1 MATSL
6 TISSSSYAGE
16 LALPYIQAAILSGD
30 TLANGY
36 IAIKEN
42 VKYKAVIKKLS
53 SSGLVVA
60 ATCDFTV
67 AGSVT
72 LAETVLTTTDLNTN
86 VELCKKQF
94 VQDWEAYNTGAG
106 FINDQVPVEFA
117 DFMLAHIAA
126 KVGEAIEFN
135 LWQGNFDAASSNST
149 PTYSAFT
156 GLLRL
161 IDNAKS
167 GTPDVDF
174 SAATSASNVIA
185 QMQSVLAALPST
197 LIGKTDTVKL
207 YVNRKTAQ
215 FYRQAINTLGY
226 QFTYNATGE
235 APVLVDGYEIYVCP
249 GIPDATMVAAEAD
262 NLFFGT
268 DLLSDLNEAK
278 VIDMSMTDGS
288 DNVRIAMRYRAGTA
302 IGFGA
307 DISLGYVN
315 P

>member
-6 TISSSSYAGE
+6 TISSSSYAGA

-42 VKYKAVIKKLS
+42 VKWKSVIKKLS

-174 SAATSASNVIA
+174 AAATSASNVIA

-235 APVLVDGYEIYVCP
+235 APVLIDGYEIYVCP
-249 GIPDATMVAAEAD
+249 GIPDATMVATEAD

>member
-1 MATSL
+1 
-6 TISSSSYAGE
+6 
-16 LALPYIQAAILSGD
+16 
-30 TLANGY
+30 
-36 IAIKEN
+36 
-42 VKYKAVIKKLS
+42 
-53 SSGLVVA
+53 
-60 ATCDFTV
+60 
-67 AGSVT
+67 
-72 LAETVLTTTDLNTN
+72 LNTN

-174 SAATSASNVIA
+174 SAATSASTVIA

-249 GIPDATMVAAEAD
+249 GIPDSTMVAAEAD

>member
-6 TISSSSYAGE
+6 TISSSSYAGA

-36 IAIKEN
+36 ISIKEN
-42 VKYKAVIKKLS
+42 VKWKSVIKKLS

-126 KVGEAIEFN
+126 KVGEAIEYN

>member
-1 MATSL
+1 M
-6 TISSSSYAGE
+6 
-16 LALPYIQAAILSGD
+16 
-30 TLANGY
+30 
-36 IAIKEN
+36 
-42 VKYKAVIKKLS
+42 
-53 SSGLVVA
+53 
-60 ATCDFTV
+60 
-67 AGSVT
+67 
-72 LAETVLTTTDLNTN
+72 
-86 VELCKKQF
+86 
-94 VQDWEAYNTGAG
+94 
-106 FINDQVPVEFA
+106 
-117 DFMLAHIAA
+117 
-126 KVGEAIEFN
+126 
-135 LWQGNFDAASSNST
+135 
-149 PTYSAFT
+149 
-156 GLLRL
+156 

-174 SAATSASNVIA
+174 AAATSAANVIS

-215 FYRQAINTLGY
+215 FYRQAINTLGF
-226 QFTYNATGE
+226 QFTYNATE
-235 APVLVDGYEIYVCP
+235 NAPVLIDGYEIYVCP
-249 GIPDATMVAAEAD
+249 GIPDSTMVAAEAD

-288 DNVRIAMRYRAGTA
+288 DNVRVAMLYRCGTT

>member
-174 SAATSASNVIA
+174 SAATSASTVIA

-249 GIPDATMVAAEAD
+249 GIPDSTMVAAEAD